1 MGFDIK
7 RMDIYRKEIVI
18 FSKTMTYKVV
28 ILAGRFPKTWH
39 NRQWR
44 GQWSPYA
51 ASSSSSSCSPQS
63 FSTLSALMSS
73 RSCLWQIMTPQK
85 SELVYNHIC
94 REHTKAVKWSD
105 IMWPDIFLSI
115 ERRLTIWCSLTLTH
129 TRIPVRINVSIPRM
143 KCEFLGIDIQVKY
156 DLYSTLNSKPLNLT
170 VKEKSILSFWNIPY
184 FAGVL
189 IIP

>member
-7 RMDIYRKEIVI
+7 RMDIYRKEI
-18 FSKTMTYKVV
+18 FSKTMTYKVL

-39 NRQWR
+39 NQQWR

-94 REHTKAVKWSD
+94 REHTRAVKWSD

-156 DLYSTLNSKPLNLT
+156 DLYSILRRHPT
-170 VKEKSILSFWNIPY
+170 VNHSISQWRGKVFWV
-184 FAGVL
+184 FETSL
-189 IIP
+189 ILQGF

>member
-1 MGFDIK
+1 MMGFDIK
-7 RMDIYRKEIVI
+7 RMDIYRKENVI
-18 FSKTMTYKVV
+18 FSKTMTYKVL

-39 NRQWR
+39 NQQWR
-44 GQWSPYA
+44 GQLSPYA

-63 FSTLSALMSS
+63 FSTLSAPMSS

-94 REHTKAVKWSD
+94 G

-156 DLYSTLNSKPLNLT
+156 ELYSITQQ
-170 VKEKSILSFWNIPY
+170 
-184 FAGVL
+184 
-189 IIP
+189 